1 LGNERNDLTQA
12 DGIALDSLPKWL
24 RDIIDYNNESA
35 GRETGRARRFF
46 SSDGSDA
53 EISEQKKDERRFSAL
68 MRLLQDP
75 EYMRL
80 YGDAVKAVGDA
91 EDAAARAMRKLARE
105 GEVARDRIDGL
116 RDAAAKLPDGR
127 KVFCAADGRIY
138 TEDGQDVSEQKDSVR
153 GLSAGSPTW
162 EEFKRAK
169 EALVDIVRRRR
180 EVEDYLRD
188 VVDPAKARLSD
199 PDHPPSDDELKDIL
213 NRLKTN
219 QPADVRAAQEAIAA
233 DEGRTFASSA
243 AAEYVG
249 EAPLKTPDAFSHFK
263 AASAVVGGDPFAP
276 PALTTAPKNT

>member
-24 RDIIDYNNESA
+24 RDLIDYNNESA

-46 SSDGSDA
+46 SSDGADL
-53 EISEQKKDERRFSAL
+53 ETSEQKKDERRFNAL

-80 YGDAVKAVGDA
+80 YGDVAKAIDDA
-91 EDAAARAMRKLARE
+91 EDAAARALAKLSRE
-105 GEVARDRIDGL
+105 GERALERLDDIKY
-116 RDAAAKLPDGR
+116 AAATLNDGR
-127 KVFCAADGRIY
+127 RVYRAADGRIY
-138 TEDGQDVSEQKDSVR
+138 TEDGDDVTDQEKSIR
-153 GLSAGSPTW
+153 GLSANSPSW
-162 EEFKRAK
+162 EEFKTAK

-188 VVDPAKARLSD
+188 VVDPAKLRLSD

-213 NRLKTN
+213 NRLKTS
-219 QPADVRAAQEAIAA
+219 QPADVRAAQEAMTAHEA
-233 DEGRTFASSA
+233 RTFANTA

-263 AASAVVGGDPFAP
+263 VASAVISEDPFAS
-276 PALTTAPKNT
+276 PAPTTAPKNT